1 MIERGFG
8 VAEGVSTALTW
19 SLGVLLAAWLLLLVL
34 EARSRRVS
42 AWLTASGAL
51 TALLVAAAIL
61 RPTRVTSR
69 GADLFPKVVVLLDRS
84 WRLDLKAGEQTR
96 EQVALDALHALQK
109 QLKQARVE
117 VLGFGEGP
125 PAPFV
130 ESEAGAADRPTDS
143 DLTAS
148 LRALSAAPGERPKA
162 LVVVSDGR
170 LTSPNEAATAE
181 TLKELGSRLGVPI
194 HTVSVASNAPPDAS
208 IRKVGTTG
216 AAVAHQKLALEL
228 SVGCSGGLNCDELP
242 ITVEELLHGEPPAPL
257 AQGVAKVRDGV
268 ATLEL
273 PFTLDRAGRRLVR
286 VRLDV
291 PEGDKVPENNQRLL
305 TFDVTRERVRL
316 LHVAGRPTYDV
327 RALRMWLK
335 ADESIDLIAFFILRT
350 NSDATQVSD
359 DSELALI
366 PFPVDELFT
375 EHLPSFDAV
384 ILQDIDAVEYK
395 LERHLPA
402 LARYVRAGGGLIM
415 VGGPSAFMGGG
426 YAGSPLG
433 EVLPV
438 TLPDRDSAPPIDMAS
453 FEPRI
458 TPAGRAAPAL
468 RGVRELLGE
477 RLPQMLG
484 SNTLGPL
491 RPGAIALWE
500 HPDRRAGRDA
510 MPMLALGDS
519 GDGRAI
525 ALGVDGTHLLQW
537 SELGERSAGRAY
549 GALWEGLVGWL
560 MRDPRYESARLELTH
575 ECRAGAP
582 ASLVITRLPGAAVD
596 VKVTLERL
604 GEAGTPPAPPKPLQ
618 LRMEGDVETAT
629 LPLGALSEGGY
640 TATVHIGSS
649 PAARFDFACESG
661 GPAFADSRPDPS
673 LLERISQQTGG
684 VSLKA
689 SEASSLKAPPPTHVE
704 SQRVVAPLL
713 PAWIWALLAASGI
726 GAHWYARR
734 RAGLI

>member
-1 MIERGFG
+1 MTERSFG
-8 VAEGVSTALTW
+8 VAEGVGPLLVWFLA
-19 SLGVLLAAWLLLLVL
+19 VLLVTWLLVL
-34 EARSRRVS
+34 LLESRGRRVS
-42 AWLTASGAL
+42 RWVLLSGVL
-51 TALLVAAAIL
+51 SALLVAAAIL

-69 GADLFPKVVVLLDRS
+69 GADLFPKVVVLMDRS
-84 WRLDLKAGEQTR
+84 WRLGLKAGDKTR
-96 EQVALDALHALQK
+96 EQLALSALHDLQAR
-109 QLKQARVE
+109 LKQARLE
-117 VLGFGEGP
+117 VLGFGEG
-125 PAPFV
+125 AATPFV
-130 ESEAGAADRPTDS
+130 EGQGDPGERPTDS
-143 DLTAS
+143 DLTSA

-170 LTSPNEAATAE
+170 LTSPSEAATTDA
-181 TLKELGSRLGVPI
+181 LRELGARLGVPI
-194 HTVSVASNAPPDAS
+194 HTIQVGGSALPDAS
-208 IRKVGTTG
+208 IRRVGTTG
-216 AAVAHQKLALEL
+216 AAVAHQKIALQL
-228 SVGCSGGLNCDELP
+228 SVGCSGGLACDDELP
-242 ITVEELLHGEPPAPL
+242 ITVEELLHGEPAALL
-257 AQGVAKVRDGV
+257 AQGSAKVRDGL
-268 ATLEL
+268 ATVEL

-286 VRLDV
+286 VKLQAPD
-291 PEGDKVPENNQRLL
+291 GDRVPENNQRLL

-350 NSDATQVSD
+350 TSDAMQAD
-359 DSELALI
+359 ESELALI

-426 YAGSPLG
+426 YAGTPLA
-433 EVLPV
+433 EVLPT
-438 TLPDRDSAPPIDMAS
+438 TLPEQGAPFDTVS
-453 FEPRI
+453 FEPR
-458 TPAGRAAPAL
+458 TTQAGRAAPAL
-468 RGVRELLGE
+468 LRVRELLGDQ
-477 RLPQMLG
+477 LPAMQG

-500 HPDRRAGRDA
+500 HPDRRAGNAA
-510 MPMLALGDS
+510 MPVLALGES
-519 GDGRAI
+519 GDGRSI

-537 SELGERSAGRAY
+537 SELGERSAGRAH

-560 MRDPRYESARLELTH
+560 MRDPRYESARLDLTH

-582 ASLVITRLPGAAVD
+582 VTLSITRLPGAAVD
-596 VKVTLERL
+596 VKVSLERL
-604 GEAGTPPAPPKPLQ
+604 GEAAGGEALPNKQ

-640 TATVHIGSS
+640 TATVRIGSAP
-649 PAARFDFACESG
+649 PARLDFACERG
-661 GPAFADSRPDPS
+661 GAAFADSRPDAA
-673 LLERISQQTGG
+673 LLERLSQVTGG
-684 VSLKA
+684 ISVGAADAGSLP
-689 SEASSLKAPPPTHVE
+689 APPRTHVE
-704 SQRVVAPLL
+704 SQRLVAPLL
-713 PAWIWALLAASGI
+713 APWIWALLAASSI
-726 GAHWYARR
+726 GAHWYVRR